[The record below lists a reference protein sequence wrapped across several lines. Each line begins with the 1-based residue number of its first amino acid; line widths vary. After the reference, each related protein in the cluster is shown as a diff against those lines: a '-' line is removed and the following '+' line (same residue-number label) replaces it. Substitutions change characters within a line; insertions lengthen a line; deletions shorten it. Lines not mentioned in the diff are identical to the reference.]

1 MVLLLHPN
9 RRPTVFFGIEPKY
22 PVKIFIGLFTI
33 NNSISQGAGM
43 STHVL
48 CLVAAVNSVIFGR
61 PPCLTG
67 LEESPYSS
75 FPKEVSEWVKHYL
88 VYQIWSSIHSANI
101 LGRARGA

>member
-1 MVLLLHPN
+1 MVLLLRPN

-48 CLVAAVNSVIFGR
+48 CLVAAVNSVIFGC
-61 PPCLTG
+61 PPCLMG
-67 LEESPYSS
+67 LSESPCSS
-75 FPKEVSEWVKHYL
+75 FPEEVFGWVRHYL
-88 VYQIWSSIHSANI
+88 VY
-101 LGRARGA
+101 